1 MAVLGGGRNSA
12 RGSGGEGAEL
22 VGGSGGERRAP
33 WARARGATVGGSRGW
48 RGGRARGAR
57 PAAAVGRAR
66 SLSEA
71 AVESAERRGPRGA
84 TVGGSRGWRGG
95 RWRGARPA
103 AAVDGA
109 VGEGTE
115 LGPRQRWRARWAR
128 ARSLSRRA
136 TDSQQWEPRPAQ
148 RRADLRGGRVDRARQ
163 VTSQGDARGGR
174 RGGSRR
180 GEAQDAARVSCSGKS
195 DPCRADQWVGALSS

>member
-1 MAVLGGGRNSA
+1 MAAPGRWARNSA

-22 VGGSGGERRAP
+22 VGGSGGEP
-33 WARARGATVGGSRGW
+33 
-48 RGGRARGAR
+48 RGAR
-57 PAAAVGRAR
+57 PAVAAGRAR

-95 RWRGARPA
+95 QWRGAQPA

-115 LGPRQRWRARWAR
+115 LGPRQR

-174 RGGSRR
+174 RGRSRR
-180 GEAQDAARVSCSGKS
+180 GEAQDAARVSCS
-195 DPCRADQWVGALSS
+195 DQWVGALSS